1 MRGLFFPKFKQQ
13 YIGYRI
19 GSKALKGT
27 YKMDD
32 SEIVELYW
40 ARDEAAIAET
50 DKKYGAYCHKIAMNI
65 LSNLQDAEECVN
77 STFLNAWNA
86 IPPHRPTMLSTFLG
100 KITRNLSL
108 QYIRKKNAARRGGG
122 ECVVAFEELCECIPA
137 PEDCSVYAEIDAERL
152 GELINDYLKTVSK
165 DARMLF
171 IGKYYYFDHI
181 SDIAKR
187 LGMKESRAKTLL
199 YRTRDG
205 LKVYLK
211 REGVDVE

>member
-1 MRGLFFPKFKQQ
+1 
-13 YIGYRI
+13 
-19 GSKALKGT
+19 
-27 YKMDD
+27 MDD

-40 ARDEAAIAET
+40 ARDEAAIVET

-86 IPPHRPTMLSTFLG
+86 IPPHRPAMLSTFLG